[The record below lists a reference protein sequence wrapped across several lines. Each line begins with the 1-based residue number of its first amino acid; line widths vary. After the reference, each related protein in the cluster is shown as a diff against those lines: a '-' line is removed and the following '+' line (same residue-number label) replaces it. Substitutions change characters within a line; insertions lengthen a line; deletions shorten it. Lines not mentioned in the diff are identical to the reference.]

1 MADKKVQIKFRNAQN
16 EFDNIYPKTKMEL
29 VEGLQSALDNKVD
42 KVEGKQLSTEDY
54 TTEEKT
60 KLAGIEAGANK
71 YTHPTS
77 AGNKHI
83 PSGGAA
89 GQVLKYGG
97 SSGTATWGN
106 ITESDLP
113 SISTSKISDLGTAA
127 TKNVGTSAGNIPVLG
142 AEGKL
147 DTAVLPA
154 VAINDTFVVDSQTA
168 MLALTAQVGDVAVR
182 TDIKKSFILKAEP
195 ASTLSNWQELL
206 SPDSPVQSVNGKTGT
221 VVLSKSDVGLGSVE
235 NYGIAT
241 QAEAEAGSVNNKY
254 MTPLRVKQAI
264 DKATLNLGTGDM
276 LKSVY
281 DTDNDGKVD
290 VAKTAES
297 VAWSNVTGK
306 PTTFTP
312 ASHTHT
318 AADLPKAST
327 SAQGI
332 VQLVDSVTSTST
344 SLAPTAKSLKM
355 VYDLAYSKSKIYVG
369 DTQPTDADLWFEEL

>member
-1 MADKKVQIKFRNAQN
+1 MADKRVQIKLRNAQN
-16 EFDNIYPKTKMEL
+16 EFDNIYPKTKMDL
-29 VEGLQSALDNKVD
+29 VEGLQTALDNKVD

-54 TTEEKT
+54 TTTEKQ
-60 KLAGIEAGANK
+60 KLAGIEVGANN
-71 YTHPTS
+71 YIHPTS

-83 PSGGAA
+83 PSGGAT

-97 SSGTATWGN
+97 SSGTAAWGN
-106 ITESDLP
+106 IAESELP
-113 SISTSKISDLGTAA
+113 TISTSKISGLGTAA
-127 TKNVGTSAGNIPVLG
+127 TKNIGTAVGNVPVLG
-142 AEGKL
+142 DDGKL
-147 DTAVLPA
+147 DASVLPA
-154 VAINDTFVVDSQTA
+154 IAITDTFVVNSESA
-168 MLALTAQVGDVAVR
+168 MLALDAQVGDIAVR
-182 TDIKKSFILKAEP
+182 TDLQKSFILKAAP

-206 SPDSPVQSVNGKTGT
+206 NPVSPVQSVNGKTGT

-241 QAEAEAGSVNNKY
+241 QVEAEDGTPNNKY

-264 DKATLNLGTGDM
+264 DEATINLGSGDM

-281 DTDNDGKVD
+281 DADNDGKVD

-312 ASHTHT
+312 SSHTHT

-332 VQLVDSVTSTST
+332 VQLIDSYTSTST
-344 SLAPTAKSLKM
+344 SLVPTANSLKQ
-355 VYDLAYSKSKIYVG
+355 VYEIANSKSKVFVG
-369 DTQPTDADLWFEEL
+369 TTQPTDADIWFEIL

>member
-1 MADKKVQIKFRNAQN
+1 MAEKNIQIKVRNSDGQY
-16 EFDNIYPKTKMEL
+16 DNVYPKTRAEL
-29 VEGLQSALDNKVD
+29 VVGLQNILDGKVD
-42 KVEGKQLSTEDY
+42 KVSGKQLSDENF
-54 TTEEKT
+54 TTAEKT
-60 KLAGIEAGANK
+60 KLAGIEDGANK
-71 YTHPTS
+71 YIHPTT

-83 PSGGAA
+83 PSGGAT

-106 ITESDLP
+106 ITESELP
-113 SISTSKISDLGTAA
+113 TISTSKISGLGTAA
-127 TKNVGTSAGNIPVLG
+127 TKNAGTAAGNVPVLG
-142 AEGKL
+142 SDGKL
-147 DTAVLPA
+147 DASILPA
-154 VAINDTFVVDSQTA
+154 IAITDTFVVNSESA
-168 MLALTAQVGDVAVR
+168 MLALDAQVGDVAVR
-182 TDIKKSFILKAEP
+182 TDLQKSFILKSAP

-206 SPDSPVQSVNGKTGT
+206 NPVSPVQSVNGKTGAVT
-221 VVLSKSDVGLGSVE
+221 LAKSDVGLGSVE

-241 QAEAEAGSVNNKY
+241 QAEAEAGTTNNKY

-264 DKATLNLGTGDM
+264 DKATVNLGTGDM

-318 AADLPKAST
+318 AADLPNAST